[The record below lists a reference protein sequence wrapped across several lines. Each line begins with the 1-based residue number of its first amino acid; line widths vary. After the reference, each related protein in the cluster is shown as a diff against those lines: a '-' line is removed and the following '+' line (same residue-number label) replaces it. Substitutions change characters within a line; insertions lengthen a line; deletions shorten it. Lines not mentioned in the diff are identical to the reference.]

1 MRRPREPAGPSL
13 GLALGHRR
21 AAVGGREQPRQ
32 EDGVASDLQP
42 QRRGTAS
49 RGTEGDPGGWRG
61 TREGGGCSWGSLS
74 GRSHLRAV
82 PCPPPWVACAAWRSC
97 GPWGVCVCV
106 QGWLWLL
113 LMGWVQAR
121 VLCGRSTQDKEAGVG
136 GTGRSGPG
144 GGQEPCPPMTV
155 GKAEAA
161 CPPRAG
167 GGLACRY
174 RAHPSSAPENLLDA
188 GRFHTCHVSLNPVTL
203 GAECGI

>member
-1 MRRPREPAGPSL
+1 M
-13 GLALGHRR
+13 
-21 AAVGGREQPRQ
+21 
-32 EDGVASDLQP
+32 
-42 QRRGTAS
+42 
-49 RGTEGDPGGWRG
+49 EGDQGRWRLQLG
-61 TREGGGCSWGSLS
+61 EPERAKSPESCPLS
-74 GRSHLRAV
+74 SPVGRLRGLEVLRAV
-82 PCPPPWVACAAWRSC
+82 GC
-97 GPWGVCVCV
+97 VCVCV

-113 LMGWVQAR
+113 LMGWVQAL
-121 VLCGRSTQDKEAGVG
+121 VLCGRSTQDKEAGG
-136 GTGRSGPG
+136 GRTGRSGPG